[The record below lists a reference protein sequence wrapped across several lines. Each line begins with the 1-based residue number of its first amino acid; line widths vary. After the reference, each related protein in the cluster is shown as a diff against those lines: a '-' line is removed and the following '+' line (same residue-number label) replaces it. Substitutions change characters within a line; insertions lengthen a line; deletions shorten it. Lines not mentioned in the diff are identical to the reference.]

1 MKVRKSNVKQIS
13 RFQALRSLF
22 FQLKDKKKPSWHT
35 LIIMW
40 SWKSHAD
47 QTIWCDAALL
57 SHTDTRLSISCGD
70 NNMKIVYVY
79 SLILKVKINYNYE
92 LFHNHFCYKLHYT
105 VTFLAW
111 CSAGLSIDL
120 SEFMSIQWAVP
131 SIRMT
136 RSSSTEVSFQTTL
149 NSVHG
154 SMLPWSEITSH
165 VQSLHSTLSLHA
177 YEWTQ
182 THIIT

>member
-1 MKVRKSNVKQIS
+1 MLIKPYGAML
-13 RFQALRSLF
+13 RFWATRTRV
-22 FQLKDKKKPSWHT
+22 FQSPVGITTWKLCKKK
-35 LIIMW
+35 
-40 SWKSHAD
+40 
-47 QTIWCDAALL
+47 
-57 SHTDTRLSISCGD
+57 G
-70 NNMKIVYVY
+70 YVD

-92 LFHNHFCYKLHYT
+92 LFHNHFCYKLHDI

-120 SEFMSIQWAVP
+120 SEIMSIQWAVP

-182 THIIT
+182 THIITQGNYALSKVKDPHETQRH